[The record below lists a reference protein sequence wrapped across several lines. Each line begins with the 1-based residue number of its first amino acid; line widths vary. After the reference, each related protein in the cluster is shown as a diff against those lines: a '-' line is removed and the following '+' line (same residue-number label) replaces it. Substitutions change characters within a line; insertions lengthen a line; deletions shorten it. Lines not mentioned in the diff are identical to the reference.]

1 MTDNKD
7 IQKKDLQDD
16 SLGHEN
22 VSLEAGEELYAEEL
36 GEQHDLANPN
46 GSTLSSVS
54 SVSCFGSTAST
65 VGSIGT
71 GATVG

>member
-7 IQKKDLQDD
+7 MQKKDLQDD
-16 SLGHEN
+16 TLSHES
-22 VSLEAGEELYAEEL
+22 VSFEAGEELYAEEL
-36 GEQHDLANPN
+36 GEQHDMANPN
-46 GSTLSSVS
+46 GSTLGSLS

-65 VGSIGT
+65 VGSLST